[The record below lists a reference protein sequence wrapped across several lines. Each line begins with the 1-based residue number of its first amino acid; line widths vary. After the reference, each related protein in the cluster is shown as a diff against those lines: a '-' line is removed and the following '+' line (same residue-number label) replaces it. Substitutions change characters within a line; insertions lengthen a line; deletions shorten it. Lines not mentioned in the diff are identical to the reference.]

1 MNGEAAGDDLAEYR
15 TLTLEAYADTI
26 VPGEKR
32 GPGDRSVAG
41 AAPGGGAVAAGAL
54 ELLHWDATGI
64 SGDLDTLADLLNDHA
79 RRYAAHAS
87 IEPDTSVPPFV
98 ALEFADRVALVQQL
112 TRPGHPEKDLWVLLA
127 LFSNMAYDSAAHRNT
142 AEALAEG
149 HPGLTALGIPRP
161 DTDGLWRFKVP
172 GYGRELA
179 RLHPD
184 TTPSGSPA

>member
-1 MNGEAAGDDLAEYR
+1 MNGEAAGDDLTEYR

-41 AAPGGGAVAAGAL
+41 AAAGGGAVAAGAL

-79 RRYAAHAS
+79 RRYAAHAG

-98 ALEFADRVALVQQL
+98 ALEFTDRVALVQQL
-112 TRPGHPEKDLWVLLA
+112 TRPGHPEKDVWVLLA

-161 DTDGLWRFKVP
+161 DPDGLWRFKVP